1 MEAGVANEDCSE
13 LPAIAAAEPGGK
25 PIATP
30 NPTPAR
36 PKLYFFPSLS
46 VTTSG
51 CKRWPGAVGV
61 KITPNLQKSP
71 SFSDVPIGHPSTIAP
86 FLCPLTTTSPSV
98 KSPPAATDAMVI
110 GPVIRKDKL
119 RLMLSPTLVGLN
131 SRLLP
136 IIPAPGTIGGPSA
149 ATVKEAVAEDNSPLV
164 AVTLYSP
171 ATVHAVALRSNVAMP
186 SLAVCE
192 FVKKIC
198 EFGSVT
204 TNSIASPKLVS
215 TLPSPSSAFTVTVP
229 RFPPLE
235 TESGMAGTNTNCVA
249 DTGTTTS

>member
-1 MEAGVANEDCSE
+1 MEAGPASEDCSE
-13 LPAIAAAEPGGK
+13 LPAIAAADPGRK
-25 PIATP
+25 PTATP
-30 NPTPAR
+30 VPTPAR

-46 VTTSG
+46 VTTRG
-51 CKRWPGAVGV
+51 CHRWPGAVGV
-61 KITPNLQKSP
+61 KITRKVQKSP
-71 SFSDVPIGHPSTIAP
+71 SFSAVSSVHPSTTAP
-86 FLCPLTTTSPSV
+86 FLCPLTTTCPNV
-98 KSPPAATDAMVI
+98 KSPPAVTDAIVI
-110 GPVIRKDKL
+110 GPVIRKVKF
-119 RLMLSPTLVGLN
+119 RLLLSPMLVGLN

-136 IIPAPGTIGGPSA
+136 IIPAPGTMGGPSG

-164 AVTLYSP
+164 AETLYSP

-198 EFGSVT
+198 ELGSVT

-229 RFPPLE
+229 RFPPLA
-235 TESGMAGTNTNCVA
+235 TESGMAGTNTKCVA